1 MQFTRFSRATV
12 RLAGTAALL
21 ASTACSDFLTVKNP
35 SVIDAGAVNPVD
47 DAATLALSGQQSYSS
62 ALGWLIMY
70 GSWFTGE
77 ALVSETFPT
86 RNEFGRRDVLAQNGS
101 LSSDVWF
108 PLSQAAA
115 GNSLIIKL
123 ALPTPESNIN
133 YVRAHTWLGYA
144 FTLMA
149 EQFCQGVVAGG
160 PLLSTNDMLDSA
172 ITNFSAAI
180 AKGTA
185 NGTTAAVQLANVARV
200 GRARA
205 YLQRQNKAAAAADAA
220 LVPAGF
226 VFSFTHLDDPTN
238 RTRLSNRMWQF
249 TFDRGSISVAPAFR
263 ITDNRI
269 AYRLGSQGSP
279 VLVAQDPNSGA
290 FVVQQKYPTYASPV
304 RVASKLEADY
314 IAAEAGTTA
323 SRISLI
329 NARRAGGGQVPYAGA
344 TDDASVLQELMT
356 QKSLDFYLEGQ
367 RLGDWRRNPTSV
379 TNVPVAGAQYFK
391 PGFPAIGNQTCYP
404 LPVSE
409 TDNNPNIPKG

>member
-1 MQFTRFSRATV
+1 MRFLRFSRATA

-35 SVIDAGAVNPVD
+35 NVIDAGSVNPVD
-47 DAATLALSGQQSYSS
+47 DAVTLALSGQQSYSS

-86 RNEFGRRDVLAQNGS
+86 RNEYGLRAVLNTNTSHSG
-101 LSSDVWF
+101 DVWF

-115 GNSLIIKL
+115 GNHLIL
-123 ALPTPESNIN
+123 GLELPTPESNII
-133 YVRAHTWLGYA
+133 YVRAHTWLGYS
-144 FTLMA
+144 FQLMA
-149 EQFCQGVVAGG
+149 EQFCEGVVYGG
-160 PLLSTNDMLDSA
+160 PLLTTNDMLDSA
-172 ITNFSAAI
+172 IANFTAAI
-180 AKGTA
+180 TKGTA

-205 YLQRQNKAAAAADAA
+205 YLQRGNKTSAAADAA
-220 LVPAGF
+220 SVPAGF
-226 VFSFTHLDDPTN
+226 SFSFTHLDDPTN

-269 AYRLGSQGSP
+269 SYRVPGQHS
-279 VLVAQDPNSGA
+279 LVAQDPNSGA
-290 FVVQQKYPTYASPV
+290 FVIQQKYPTYASPV

-314 IAAEAGTTA
+314 IAAEAAGVVADQIT
-323 SRISLI
+323 LI
-329 NARRAGGGQVPYAGA
+329 NARRAAGGQTAYAGA
-344 TDDASVLQELMT
+344 TDTASVRTELMT

-367 RLGDWRRNPTSV
+367 RFGDWRRNPTSV
-379 TNVPVAGAQYFK
+379 LNVPTPGATYFK
-391 PGFPAIGNQTCYP
+391 PGFDAIGSQTCYP
-404 LPVSE
+404 LPLSE

>member
-1 MQFTRFSRATV
+1 MRFLRFSRATA

-35 SVIDAGAVNPVD
+35 NVIDAGSVNPVD
-47 DAATLALSGQQSYSS
+47 DAVTLALSGQQSYSS

-86 RNEFGRRDVLAQNGS
+86 RNEYGLRAVLNTNTSHSG
-101 LSSDVWF
+101 DVWF

-115 GNSLIIKL
+115 GNHLIL
-123 ALPTPESNIN
+123 GLELPTPESNIS
-133 YVRAHTWLGYA
+133 YVRAHTWLGYS
-144 FTLMA
+144 FQLMA
-149 EQFCQGVVAGG
+149 EQFCQGVVYGG
-160 PLLSTNDMLDSA
+160 PLLTTNDMLDSA
-172 ITNFSAAI
+172 IANFTAAI
-180 AKGTA
+180 TKGTA

-205 YLQRQNKAAAAADAA
+205 YLQRGNKTSAAADAA
-220 LVPAGF
+220 SVPAGF
-226 VFSFTHLDDPTN
+226 SFSFTHLDDPTN

-269 AYRLGSQGSP
+269 SYRVPGQHS
-279 VLVAQDPNSGA
+279 LVAQDPNSGA
-290 FVVQQKYPTYASPV
+290 FVIQFKYPTYASPV

-323 SRISLI
+323 DQITLI
-329 NARRAGGGQVPYAGA
+329 NARRAAGGQAAYAGA
-344 TDDASVLQELMT
+344 TDAASVLTELMT

-367 RLGDWRRNPTSV
+367 RFGDWRRNPTSV
-379 TNVPVAGAQYFK
+379 LNVPVAGATYFK
-391 PGFPAIGNQTCYP
+391 PGFPAIGTQTCYP
-404 LPVSE
+404 LPLSE

>member
-1 MQFTRFSRATV
+1 MRFLRFSRATA

-35 SVIDAGAVNPVD
+35 NVIDAGSVNPVD
-47 DAATLALSGQQSYSS
+47 DAVTLALSGQQSYSS
-62 ALGWLIMY
+62 ALGWMIMY

-86 RNEFGRRDVLAQNGS
+86 RNEFGLRAVLNTNTSHSG
-101 LSSDVWF
+101 DVWF

-115 GNSLIIKL
+115 GNHLIL
-123 ALPTPESNIN
+123 GLDLPTPESNIS
-133 YVRAHTWLGYA
+133 YVRAHTWLGYS
-144 FTLMA
+144 FQLMA
-149 EQFCQGVVAGG
+149 EQFCQGVVYGG
-160 PLLSTNDMLDSA
+160 PLLTTNDMLDSA
-172 ITNFSAAI
+172 IANFTAAI
-180 AKGTA
+180 TKGTA

-205 YLQRQNKAAAAADAA
+205 YLQRGNKTSAAADAA
-220 LVPAGF
+220 SVPAGF
-226 VFSFTHLDDPTN
+226 SFSFTHLDDPTN

-269 AYRLGSQGSP
+269 SYRVPGQHS
-279 VLVAQDPNSGA
+279 LVAQDPNSGA
-290 FVVQQKYPTYASPV
+290 FVIQQKYPTYASPV

-323 SRISLI
+323 DQITLI
-329 NARRAGGGQVPYAGA
+329 NARRAAGGQAAYAGA
-344 TDDASVLQELMT
+344 TDAASVLTELMT

-367 RLGDWRRNPTSV
+367 RFGDWRRNPTSV
-379 TNVPVAGAQYFK
+379 LNVPVAGATYFK
-391 PGFPAIGNQTCYP
+391 PGFPAIGTQTCYP
-404 LPVSE
+404 LPLSE
-409 TDNNPNIPKG
+409 TDN